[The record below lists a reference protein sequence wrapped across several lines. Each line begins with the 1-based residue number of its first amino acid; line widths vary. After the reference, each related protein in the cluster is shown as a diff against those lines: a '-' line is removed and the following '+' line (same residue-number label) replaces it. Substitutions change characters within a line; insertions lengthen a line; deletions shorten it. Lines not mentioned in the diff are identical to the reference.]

1 MVFDSLSA
9 LGGRATRA
17 APPLLLRLFGLAGSS
32 PLSVEFGFESPSA
45 LSRRFAIP
53 YSWDSQFSLGT
64 DPQVRIS
71 FPSEIQVTQVR
82 LGILTWR
89 AYISLGVSIVSH
101 WDFQF
106 SLGRLAR
113 SSPTILGGR
122 ATRRSRLYKAES

>member
-17 APPLLLRLFGLAGSS
+17 APPLLLRLLGLAGSS
-32 PLSVEFGFESPSA
+32 PLSVEFG
-45 LSRRFAIP
+45 

-113 SSPTILGGR
+113 SSPKILGGR